1 MIAVDTN
8 ILVRYAVR
16 DEPSQTLIV
25 TQFLA
30 NHRCFILKTVLLEL
44 VWVLESNP
52 QKLFN
57 LEITMMMRTMADVP
71 TSGTFLT
78 TAEVEEISQAVEKEF
93 PYDPALQA
101 IYVAR
106 GIMRKEAEQV
116 GVDYP
121 IYIRELAKKIKS
133 K

>member
-1 MIAVDTN
+1 
-8 ILVRYAVR
+8 
-16 DEPSQTLIV
+16 
-25 TQFLA
+25 
-30 NHRCFILKTVLLEL
+30 
-44 VWVLESNP
+44 
-52 QKLFN
+52 
-57 LEITMMMRTMADVP
+57 MRTMADVP

-106 GIMRKEAEQV
+106 EIMRKEAEQV

>member
-1 MIAVDTN
+1 
-8 ILVRYAVR
+8 
-16 DEPSQTLIV
+16 
-25 TQFLA
+25 
-30 NHRCFILKTVLLEL
+30 
-44 VWVLESNP
+44 
-52 QKLFN
+52 
-57 LEITMMMRTMADVP
+57 MMMRTMADVP

-78 TAEVEEISQAVEKEF
+78 TVEVEEISQAVENEF

>member
-1 MIAVDTN
+1 
-8 ILVRYAVR
+8 
-16 DEPSQTLIV
+16 
-25 TQFLA
+25 
-30 NHRCFILKTVLLEL
+30 
-44 VWVLESNP
+44 
-52 QKLFN
+52 
-57 LEITMMMRTMADVP
+57 MMMRTMADVP

>member
-1 MIAVDTN
+1 
-8 ILVRYAVR
+8 
-16 DEPSQTLIV
+16 
-25 TQFLA
+25 
-30 NHRCFILKTVLLEL
+30 
-44 VWVLESNP
+44 
-52 QKLFN
+52 
-57 LEITMMMRTMADVP
+57 MADVP

-106 GIMRKEAEQV
+106 EIMRKEAEQV